1 MNELLKEAKAIESE
15 LIQMRRELHQ
25 IPEIGIELP
34 KTAAYVKAKLI
45 EYGYEPT
52 EIYTNAI
59 VATVGDTSKKAILL
73 RADMDALPM
82 KEESG
87 LEFAATGDACHSC
100 GHDLHMATLL
110 GAAKLLKQH
119 ESELNGCVKFMFQ
132 PDEEGYSGDDV
143 GGAEHM
149 LLNGVLENPT
159 VGACFSTHIWSGL
172 YSTGKISWRKGGFMS
187 SCDNITIEIQGKAAH
202 GSRPEDG
209 ISPINIGCHIYLGL
223 QELISREVPPY
234 EQTVLT
240 CGAFNSGSTC
250 NQIPNTAT
258 LNGTL
263 RTENESV
270 RTFLKKRITEIVEG
284 TAKIYGGTATVKF
297 WAGIPS
303 VYNNP
308 ALTDELIGYSKELL
322 GAENFIEEPHTHSSS
337 DDISVISQACPTT
350 YVFLCCGSPEEG
362 YTQSHHHPA
371 ILFNEDVLHLGAA
384 LFAHNAI
391 EWLKHNN

>member
-1 MNELLKEAKAIESE
+1 MKELLNEAKLIESE
-15 LIQMRRELHQ
+15 LIQMRRDLHQ

-34 KTAAYVKAKLI
+34 KTVAYVKAKLI
-45 EYGYEPT
+45 EFGYEPQ

-73 RADMDALPM
+73 RADMDALPL
-82 KEESG
+82 KEETG
-87 LEFAATGDACHSC
+87 LEFAATGDYCHAC
-100 GHDLHMATLL
+100 GHDLHMAMLL

-119 ESELNGCVKFMFQ
+119 ESELKGCVKFMFQ
-132 PDEEGYSGDDV
+132 PDEEGYSGDDI

-149 LLNGVLENPT
+149 LLNGVLENPK
-159 VGACFSTHIWSGL
+159 VDACFSMHIWSGL
-172 YSTGKISWRKGGFMS
+172 YSEGKVSYRKGGFMS
-187 SCDNITIEIQGKAAH
+187 SCDNITIDIQGKAAH

-209 ISPINIGCHIYLGL
+209 VSPINIGCHIYLGL

-240 CGAFNSGSTC
+240 LGAFNSGSTC

-263 RTENESV
+263 RTENEAV
-270 RTFLKKRITEIVEG
+270 RTLLKKRITEIVEG
-284 TAKIYGGTATVKF
+284 TAKIYGGEATVKF

-303 VYNNP
+303 VYSNP
-308 ALTDELIGYSKELL
+308 ELTEELMKYSKNLL
-322 GAENFIEEPHTHSSS
+322 GEENFIEEPHTHSSS
-337 DDISVISQACPTT
+337 DDISIISQACPTT
-350 YVFLCCGSPEEG
+350 YIFLCCGGPEEG

-371 ILFNEDVLHLGAA
+371 VMFNEASMYKGTA
-384 LFAHNAI
+384 LFVNNAI
-391 EWLKHNN
+391 EWLKNHN